1 VLNWLRKLLRVDEK
15 TIQETWEEYDDTLE
29 DVYDQLEKLRGE
41 INELHL
47 KLADIDDKVYPVVK
61 KLSNRASVR
70 DSREKAE
77 DLNTSKRGGIMKY
90 GSPLKA

>member
-1 VLNWLRKLLRVDEK
+1 MFDWLRRILKVDQE
-15 TIQETWEEYDDTLE
+15 TIEETWEYYDDTLE
-29 DVYDQLEKLRGE
+29 HVYDEIEKLRGE

-61 KLSNRASVR
+61 KLSTRAAVR

-90 GSPLKA
+90 GSPLKN